1 MMVIK
6 QTMVNIT
13 YPMVMEC
20 RKKFIESE
28 NVLSE
33 FFQPANILSV
43 PEQLNAEI
51 PRMIVATRN
60 NHSLLNISLI
70 GATLTTN
77 FDGDFVDNWKH
88 CEAYLKARMNAVYN
102 LVDVMTNK
110 NEEYTG
116 LITRLE
122 YTPSDDSAVDIIKK
136 IMLREEGKK
145 LGNPYD
151 LSCKLTYT
159 FEDKYF
165 INVSL
170 ENVREYK
177 AERID
182 GSKALLTETGNST
195 IGITLDINDRYLANS
210 KKEYRTSKDTFANLL
225 NLTSEFVIGRLENL
239 VATGELIYGI

>member
-1 MMVIK
+1 MKIK

-13 YPMVMEC
+13 YPMVMDC
-20 RKKFIESE
+20 RKKFIDSE
-28 NVLSE
+28 NALSE

-43 PEQLNAEI
+43 PDQFNADI
-51 PRMIVATRN
+51 PRMIIATKN
-60 NHSLLNISLI
+60 NHSMLNISLI

-88 CEAYLKARMNAVYN
+88 CEAYLEARMNAVYN
-102 LVDVMTNK
+102 LVDRMTNK
-110 NEEYTG
+110 DEVYTG

-122 YTPSDDSAVDIIKK
+122 YTPTDDSAVGILKK
-136 IMLREEGKK
+136 IMLRQEGKK

-151 LSCKLTYT
+151 ISCKLTYIYK
-159 FEDKYF
+159 DQYF

-177 AERID
+177 AEKIG
-182 GSKALLTETGNST
+182 GSKALLTETGNSV

-210 KKEYRTSKDTFANLL
+210 MKEYRTSKDTFSNLL
-225 NLTSEFVIGRLENL
+225 NITSEFVTGRLDRL
-239 VATGELIYGI
+239 VTTGELTNGV

>member
-1 MMVIK
+1 MVIK

-13 YPMVMEC
+13 YPMVMDC
-20 RKKFIESE
+20 RKKFIDSE
-28 NVLSE
+28 DVLRE

-43 PEQLNAEI
+43 PDQLNAEI
-51 PRMIVATRN
+51 PRMIVATKN
-60 NHSLLNISLI
+60 NHSFLNISLI

-77 FDGDFVDNWKH
+77 FDGDFVDNWKY
-88 CEAYLKARMNAVYN
+88 CETYLEARMNAVYN
-102 LVDVMTNK
+102 LVDEMTN
-110 NEEYTG
+110 NDEEYTG

-122 YTPSDDSAVDIIKK
+122 YTPSDDSAVNIIKK
-136 IMLREEGKK
+136 TMLREEGKK

-151 LSCKLTYT
+151 ISCKFTYIY
-159 FEDKYF
+159 EDEFF

-182 GSKALLTETGNST
+182 GSKALLTETGKST

-210 KKEYRTSKDTFANLL
+210 KKEYRTSKNTFANLL
-225 NLTSEFVIGRLENL
+225 NLTSEFVTGRLESL
-239 VATGELIYGI
+239 VTTGELIDGI